1 MFLFDTDI
9 ISNLLK
15 KNPAPRLIRKLAL
28 VSPVD
33 QFTSAIT
40 VGELVYGAFRSSRPD
55 YYLDKL
61 NQIVWPNVKVLPFDD
76 KAAQTYGKLRALLE
90 KAGTPT
96 SEPDLRIASIA
107 LSNGMTLITGNER
120 HFSRIPSLQIENW
133 LKDAPH

>member
-1 MFLFDTDI
+1 MYLFDTDI

-15 KNPAPRLIRKLAL
+15 KNPAPSLIRKLAL
-28 VSPVD
+28 TSAGN

-40 VGELVYGAFRSSRPD
+40 VGELVYGAFRSNRPD
-55 YYLDKL
+55 YFLNKL
-61 NQIVWPNVKVLPFDD
+61 EEIVWPNITILPFDD
-76 KAAQTYGKLRALLE
+76 TAARIYGMLRAQLE

-107 LSNGMTLITGNER
+107 ISNQKTLVTGNER

-133 LKDAPH
+133 LKDEP

>member
-1 MFLFDTDI
+1 LYLFDTDI

-15 KNPAPRLIRKLAL
+15 KNPAPTLIRKLAM

-40 VGELVYGAFRSSRPD
+40 VGELVYGAFRSIRPD

-61 NQIVWPNVKVLPFDD
+61 DQIVWPNVKILPFDG
-76 KAAQTYGKLRALLE
+76 KAAQTYGKLRAMLE

-107 LSNGMTLITGNER
+107 ITTEMILITGNER

-133 LKDAPH
+133 LKDAP